1 MIALSLQ
8 LICTW
13 HEWTNMKNVT
23 HLHNRRINNNLVV
36 GVVMVHKGGFYEIWH
51 WVSEEVRWNIS
62 YNQGPI
68 HLFWVFPRHELG
80 KKTIEPLS
88 PEPAHPPDNLEDK
101 LIWRLSLRIHS
112 INLMGWSPYTHGPLM
127 KCLEWLG
134 SSNLAQD
141 EQMACTPCHLISRQ
155 IFSLPPHWANRQLL
169 RINAAERLMTRRHE
183 QQELD
188 EKYLVM
194 AHKLNLEGYNSY
206 LWAIY
211 SSSSPPSLM

>member
-23 HLHNRRINNNLVV
+23 HLHNRRIDNNLVV

-101 LIWRLSLRIHS
+101 LIWWLSLRIHWFKSNGLKS
-112 INLMGWSPYTHGPLM
+112 IQPWTSHEMSGMTWFIYLCTGSTNGLHSMPLNIQTTLFTATSLSQSPTLH
-127 KCLEWLG
+127 KCSWKAYDQKARAAGAWWKILG
-134 SSNLAQD
+134 DGSQTQLRRVQ
-141 EQMACTPCHLISRQ
+141 LI
-155 IFSLPPHWANRQLL
+155 P
-169 RINAAERLMTRRHE
+169 
-183 QQELD
+183 
-188 EKYLVM
+188 V
-194 AHKLNLEGYNSY
+194 SY
-206 LWAIY
+206 I
-211 SSSSPPSLM
+211 